1 MVLPHTDLPAD
12 TERDKSQDQQP
23 ATTGASL
30 VRTTELRIEA
40 LTESNATRP
49 EEELRKEEEG
59 EIFADYHEEFEA
71 AAVPSLVAYFA
82 SFCEN

>member
-1 MVLPHTDLPAD
+1 MVLPHTAD
-12 TERDKSQDQQP
+12 TEHDKSQDQQP
-23 ATTGASL
+23 ATTGAYL

-59 EIFADYHEEFEA
+59 FFFVDCREE
-71 AAVPSLVAYFA
+71 AVPSLVAYFA